1 MSQAATI
8 RTADDEEEA
17 TVDTVSVVLSILG
30 FVAAIAVL
38 GFQIMT
44 ANIWVEGEWDRLI
57 Q

>member
-8 RTADDEEEA
+8 RTEDDEEEA
-17 TVDTVSVVLSILG
+17 GVDTVAVILSILG